1 MLLWEVETAE
11 MSDQLQIILDA
22 ARQLP
27 LVEQQRLAESLME
40 NVHQAARTTSKQTA
54 ALEIVEELYGA
65 IKGLDR
71 ETLTWIAEDE
81 ELCGY

>member
-1 MLLWEVETAE
+1 MNQTVEN
-11 MSDQLQIILDA
+11 LLDA

-27 LVEQQRLAESLME
+27 LDARRRLAKQLLQEADHPASAITAE
-40 NVHQAARTTSKQTA
+40 QAASLQ
-54 ALEIVEELYGA
+54 IVEELYGT
-65 IKGLDR
+65 ITGLDR